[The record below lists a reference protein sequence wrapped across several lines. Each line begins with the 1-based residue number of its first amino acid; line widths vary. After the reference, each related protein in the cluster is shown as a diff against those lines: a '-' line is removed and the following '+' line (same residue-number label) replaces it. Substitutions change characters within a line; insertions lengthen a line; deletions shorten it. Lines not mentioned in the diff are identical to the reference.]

1 MRIKSL
7 IIRETNPKIKN
18 VRVLNFCLY
27 GANFIVDKNTPNERE
42 TGNSIGKS
50 TVAKIID
57 LCFSGKSVSSL
68 YTDSETKNKGVAIEK
83 YLSNKKLEAELELV
97 AQDGQMYTLTCSL
110 FRNGYR
116 KINGQKYTQQD
127 YLSKL
132 NEIVFDLKEQNPTFK
147 QLISKFVRINS
158 NSDEHIFKFLSFASN
173 SVYESIYSFLFKL
186 ASDDIVALKASL
198 EEELLEYK
206 RISDSYKRTQKL
218 QSIELLEQK
227 LLAIDNEIKNIKE
240 RRREYRYDDDYQR
253 EIANNRALLVEL
265 NTLETRIDRVMT
277 EIQLLDEAILEQ
289 QNTKFESC
297 STLLTELYKET
308 IKQVESVSKSFEDLV
323 AFHNS
328 MIESKIKFLESKKSE
343 KCLVLEQIKNEYNI
357 LNEKKSVIATELLD
371 SGFLSEYN
379 SLSRKIE
386 ELMREKGEIEN
397 SLAIWKENE
406 TNISRVSK
414 MLNELA
420 EKSDSAIIDDNISTF
435 NEFFA
440 TYTAILYTD
449 SCVIGFNKQQDGEFP
464 IRLGNIGG
472 VGSGKKKGLI
482 SAFDLAYYSFAE
494 KKSIICPRF
503 IVHDK
508 METTDKKQLRE
519 IFNITVE
526 TKAQLIIPILNEKL
540 DFLTEEQRNEHII
553 LELSNDDKFFK
564 I

>member
-68 YTDSETKNKGVAIEK
+68 YTDSETKNKDVAIEK

-97 AQDGQMYTLTCSL
+97 AQDGQVYTLTCSL

-240 RRREYRYDDDYQR
+240 RRREYRYDDDYSKR
-253 EIANNRALLVEL
+253 NR
-265 NTLETRIDRVMT
+265 
-277 EIQLLDEAILEQ
+277 
-289 QNTKFESC
+289 K
-297 STLLTELYKET
+297 
-308 IKQVESVSKSFEDLV
+308 
-323 AFHNS
+323 
-328 MIESKIKFLESKKSE
+328 
-343 KCLVLEQIKNEYNI
+343 
-357 LNEKKSVIATELLD
+357 
-371 SGFLSEYN
+371 
-379 SLSRKIE
+379 
-386 ELMREKGEIEN
+386 
-397 SLAIWKENE
+397 
-406 TNISRVSK
+406 
-414 MLNELA
+414 
-420 EKSDSAIIDDNISTF
+420 
-435 NEFFA
+435 
-440 TYTAILYTD
+440 
-449 SCVIGFNKQQDGEFP
+449 
-464 IRLGNIGG
+464 
-472 VGSGKKKGLI
+472 
-482 SAFDLAYYSFAE
+482 
-494 KKSIICPRF
+494 
-503 IVHDK
+503 
-508 METTDKKQLRE
+508 
-519 IFNITVE
+519 
-526 TKAQLIIPILNEKL
+526 
-540 DFLTEEQRNEHII
+540 
-553 LELSNDDKFFK
+553 
-564 I
+564 

>member
-7 IIRETNPKIKN
+7 IIRETYPQVKN

-27 GANFIVDKNTPNERE
+27 GANYIVDKNTPNERE

-68 YTDSETKNKGVAIEK
+68 YTDSETKNKDVNIET
-83 YLSNKKLEAELELV
+83 YLTSNKIEAELNLI
-97 AQDGQMYTLTCSL
+97 AQDGQAYALICSL

-116 KINGQKYTQQD
+116 KINGEKYTQQD

-132 NEIVFDLKEQNPTFK
+132 NEIVFDLKESNPTFK

-158 NSDEHIFKFLSFASN
+158 NSDEHMFKFLSFAPN

-198 EEELLEYK
+198 EEELLGYK

-227 LLAIDNEIKNIKE
+227 LLTIDIEIKNIKE
-240 RRREYRYDDDYQR
+240 RRSEYRYDDDYLK
-253 EIANNRALLVEL
+253 ELENNRTLIVKL
-265 NTLETRIDRVMT
+265 NTLETQIDRVMT
-277 EIQLLDEAILEQ
+277 EIQLLEEAIIEQ
-289 QNTKFESC
+289 QNAKFESC
-297 STLLTELYKET
+297 SILLAELYKET
-308 IKQVESVSKSFEDLV
+308 ISQVENISKSFEKLV

-328 MIESKIKFLESKKSE
+328 MIESKIKFLEAKKAE
-343 KCLVLEQIKNEYNI
+343 KCLTLEYIKNEYNT
-357 LNEKKSVIATELLD
+357 LNGEKSAIATELLD
-371 SGFLSEYN
+371 GGLLSEYN
-379 SLSRKIE
+379 NLSRKIE
-386 ELMREKGEIEN
+386 DLMREKGEIEN

-406 TNISRVSK
+406 TNILRVSR

-440 TYTAILYTD
+440 TYTSILYTD
-449 SCVIGFNKQQDGEFP
+449 SCVIGFNKQQDGQFP
-464 IRLGNIGG
+464 IKLGNIGG
-472 VGSGKKKGLI
+472 IGSGKKKGLI

-508 METTDKKQLRE
+508 METTDKKQLKE
-519 IFNITVE
+519 IFNITEE

-540 DFLTEEQRNEHII
+540 DFLTEEQRKAHII